1 MRWIFW
7 SYYSVFVHED
17 FYPHL
22 MMKLLITLYIFT
34 LYPGWRKSVLALYG
48 FFSFL
53 LFFFYFI
60 ISAGNRYF
68 IFYTFTLLFLFFL
81 FPTSIFIQIF
91 LFYMYPWF
99 VHPVFSWIVKFETW
113 ETWEIHDEKFTIR
126 TSDKCHE
133 NNLIFFF
140 SLVRS
145 TFAFYYCFI
154 TIFGWSDILQ
164 IFPGRP
170 QFQFLAFQHFKDHS
184 SEQRFLCKLL
194 TKCSWWCK
202 KNISC
207 LGRASYVTA
216 WQRETAS
223 STKVGTGN
231 DIRMW
236 RQLSEWPE
244 EESVHR
250 CGEMILVTLW
260 RGVFVNQ
267 HCTYIHVLSNSVQ
280 NF

>member
-53 LFFFYFI
+53 LFFF
-60 ISAGNRYF
+60 
-68 IFYTFTLLFLFFL
+68 TLLFQLEIGILYFTPLHSYFFFFSSPHQFL
-81 FPTSIFIQIF
+81 FKYFCFICIRDLYIRYF
-91 LFYMYPWF
+91 RGSSSSKP
-99 VHPVFSWIVKFETW
+99 
-113 ETWEIHDEKFTIR
+113 EKPEKYTIR

-194 TKCSWWCK
+194 TKCSWCVVMQEK
-202 KNISC
+202 YFLLGAC
-207 LGRASYVTA
+207 LLRHSVTE
-216 WQRETAS
+216 RDCIEHETWHWERYQDVTSVIGMAGGGKCS
-223 STKVGTGN
+223 SV
-231 DIRMW
+231 R
-236 RQLSEWPE
+236 
-244 EESVHR
+244 
-250 CGEMILVTLW
+250 EMILVTLW
-260 RGVFVNQ
+260 RGMFVNQ

>member
-1 MRWIFW
+1 MNYSTTHDEVDILILLLSICPWGFLSL
-7 SYYSVFVHED
+7 SYDEVTH
-17 FYPHL
+17 H
-22 MMKLLITLYIFT
+22 TLYIHTVSRLKKICSIILLFQLEIGILYFT
-34 LYPGWRKSVLALYG
+34 PLHSYFF
-48 FFSFL
+48 FFSSPHQFL
-53 LFFFYFI
+53 FKYFCFI
-60 ISAGNRYF
+60 CIRDLYIRYF
-68 IFYTFTLLFLFFL
+68 RGSSSSK
-81 FPTSIFIQIF
+81 PEK
-91 LFYMYPWF
+91 P
-99 VHPVFSWIVKFETW
+99 
-113 ETWEIHDEKFTIR
+113 EKFTIR

-260 RGVFVNQ
+260 RGMFVNQ

>member
-53 LFFFYFI
+53 LFFFSFI
-60 ISAGNRYF
+60 ISARNRYF
-68 IFYTFTLLFLFFL
+68 IFYTFTLLFLFFSS
-81 FPTSIFIQIF
+81 PHQF
-91 LFYMYPWF
+91 LFIYVCFICIRDLYIRYFRGSSSSKP
-99 VHPVFSWIVKFETW
+99 
-113 ETWEIHDEKFTIR
+113 EKPEKYTIR

-184 SEQRFLCKLL
+184 SEQRFLCKLFM
-194 TKCSWWCK
+194 KCSWWCK

-223 STKVGTGN
+223 STKLGTGN

-236 RQLSEWPE
+236 RRLSEWPE

-250 CGEMILVTLW
+250 CGKW
-260 RGVFVNQ
+260 
-267 HCTYIHVLSNSVQ
+267 Y
-280 NF
+280 